1 MNLIEQAKQFAH
13 NAHDLCQQK
22 RKYTGEPY
30 WTHTDAVAEIVA
42 AYGGTETMIAAA
54 HLHDILE
61 DTEIQYPE
69 LVQRFR
75 YTVADL
81 VDELTDKFTKEA
93 YPKMNRESRKTYEAA
108 RLAIVSDEAKTIK
121 LADLYDN
128 TKSIVAHDPN
138 FAKTYLR
145 EKEQMLKGLF
155 AVSNPELFIEVK
167 SQLIAEKAKLG
178 LS

>member
-13 NAHDLCQQK
+13 NAHDLRQQK

-54 HLHDILE
+54 HLHDVLE
-61 DTEIQYPE
+61 DTPINVLE
-69 LVQRFR
+69 LYNNFGFNI
-75 YTVADL
+75 TGL
-81 VDELTDKFTKEA
+81 VMELTDEYTAEKYA
-93 YPKMNRESRKTYEAA
+93 HMNRAA
-108 RLAIVSDEAKTIK
+108 RKKAEADRLSTISDSAKTIK

-145 EKEQMLKGLF
+145 EKEQVLKGLF